1 MRLHTSNPGYDIDD
15 ASCPLKNNG
24 ILFHKAKIN
33 ISLVYIKNTY
43 KAKNLSL
50 FMSKRKLFTKFITKV
65 VNTTKQCSL
74 KDMYNIVTYINLSF
88 DLSLVYDFNTVDFQQ
103 TAIL

>member
-1 MRLHTSNPGYDIDD
+1 
-15 ASCPLKNNG
+15 
-24 ILFHKAKIN
+24 
-33 ISLVYIKNTY
+33 
-43 KAKNLSL
+43 
-50 FMSKRKLFTKFITKV
+50 MSKRKLFTKFIKV

-74 KDMYNIVTYINLSF
+74 KDMYNILNIVTYNLSF

>member
-1 MRLHTSNPGYDIDD
+1 
-15 ASCPLKNNG
+15 
-24 ILFHKAKIN
+24 
-33 ISLVYIKNTY
+33 
-43 KAKNLSL
+43 
-50 FMSKRKLFTKFITKV
+50 MSKRKLFTKFIKV

-74 KDMYNIVTYINLSF
+74 KDMYKYIVTYNLSF